1 MMPPYSVLMPV
12 YAGEKKEY
20 LYQSIKSMYLQTVLP
35 EEIVVVCDGPLPE
48 TLEEVLRS
56 FEGRNPENFR
66 VLRFPEHR
74 GLGEVLNRGVL
85 ACRNE
90 LIARMDSDDI
100 SCPERCEKQL
110 ERFAGDPDVAV
121 LSGHIAEF
129 TSDPKF
135 TSGMRKVP
143 VSEREILKFA
153 RKRNPMN
160 HMAVMMRRSA
170 VLKAGNYLPMTGAED
185 YFLWARMLMLGCK
198 PANLD
203 CILVYARV
211 GNGMI
216 GRRGGVSYMKNSLL
230 LQKKFYDIGFL
241 TKKEMLENC
250 MVRTAA
256 ALLPVPCRK
265 ILYKSG
271 LRKRT

>member
-1 MMPPYSVLMPV
+1 MPPYSVLIPV
-12 YAGEKKEY
+12 YAGEEKEY
-20 LYQSIKSMYLQTVLP
+20 LYQSIKSMYMQTVLP

-48 TLEEVLRS
+48 TLVDVLRV
-56 FEGRNPENFR
+56 FENRHPESFR
-66 VLRFPEHR
+66 VLRFSVHR
-74 GLGEVLNRGVL
+74 GLGKVLSEGVL

-110 ERFAGDPDVAV
+110 KRFMRDPEVAV

-135 TSGMRKVP
+135 PSGIRKVP
-143 VSEREILKFA
+143 VSEKEILKFA

-170 VLKAGNYLPMTGAED
+170 VLSAGNYLPMAGAED
-185 YFLWARMLMLGCK
+185 YFLWARMLMMGYK

-203 CILVYARV
+203 RILVHARV

-216 GRRGGVSYMKNSLL
+216 DRRGGVSYMKNSLL

-256 ALLPVPCRK
+256 ALLPAPSRK
-265 ILYKSG
+265 VLYKSG